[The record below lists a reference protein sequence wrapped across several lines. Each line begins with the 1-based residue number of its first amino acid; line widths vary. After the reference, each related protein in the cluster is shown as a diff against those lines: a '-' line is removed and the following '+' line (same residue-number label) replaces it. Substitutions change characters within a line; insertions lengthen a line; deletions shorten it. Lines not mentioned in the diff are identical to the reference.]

1 MSATVDEL
9 KIKLEAEAKGAQSE
23 IDKLIDKVE
32 KLEKATEGFGKS
44 GGGIAKSVSNMS
56 ANFKRNIDDMNTY
69 VDKMASEMSKNLIK
83 AFDIKGDVGKKA
95 VENITR
101 ELTMA
106 TAKLGKAKAQ
116 GADTSSLSANAKDIR
131 AQLIDTIRDLSQ
143 VSLTAEKP
151 LQDFVN
157 TIQSISQI
165 AVGNEFFKTHPGNVG
180 VDGSL
185 IGRFTKSNGISLD
198 SLWGQLSSQFPH
210 LLKADT
216 NALDQPN
223 VVNDLFR
230 QLRDTVGTQENKDLL
245 ASGAKTEVNEFIKT
259 VTEDMLAMFKTADT
273 RIAELR
279 AEVGDIGK
287 DFAQTGGANLNS
299 PAALQKAID
308 NAKAQMFK
316 EREKAQLSGVGTKG
330 FDSAISRSIVLENHV
345 ASLEE
350 KLERLNM
357 DEADAS
363 ARRFATTN
371 ATIEREIEKMRSEF
385 SGVEEAE
392 AEVEATANTLKLDL
406 MGVANSASVA
416 RNEIAQMPSAAE
428 QTTGAVEEVERRTN
442 ALTETFNRIGRSIKE
457 NLEGGIAK
465 SLGVVVPTEEFARL
479 DSEIDKTI
487 LHLNDL
493 KNKMQ
498 DSLNANKNFKSTTTY
513 QKYQIEIQRTKAE
526 LNGLKQEMDDLG
538 NRTHTIDFG
547 MIGKGISKSF
557 GESITIIKK
566 ATSAVGSFVAKLG
579 APISNA
585 IKNMTKNISK
595 FSIANT
601 GLVKSLARTVKMLR
615 LMVMRMAL
623 RGVINQAKESFKEL
637 IAFSDKT
644 ADSFN
649 KIMNAIHY
657 LGDTLAALVAPV
669 FNASGT
675 FAGMGNIIDAL
686 TDKIVDLIN
695 KVNQLTSALLGHG
708 TWIKAIKQSKDYAS
722 ELDKAG
728 KKAKKSLQSF
738 DELNNLMSNDNGNGN
753 GNDGIAGNHF
763 EELPIDPKWK
773 NFADWLADM
782 WDKADFT
789 KLGALLGNKLKDA
802 LQKIPWDKIK
812 ATARKAGKSL
822 ATLLNGFF
830 AVPDLANTIGKTIA
844 EAINTGLE
852 FALSFVQHFDFKQF
866 GKFIGEF
873 ISSSLKNIDWSKL
886 KEFAKRLGTGIA
898 NAINGLLSTDAIPQ
912 IGNAIGAVLRAAV
925 DFAYNLITTIDWKEL
940 GVRIREGINAILD
953 QMGEIDATG
962 KSGWEKLGVAIS
974 DGLKGVFTA
983 LNEVFGDEETRSKV
997 GQAITDFFDGLDI
1010 VGIITGARVFIG
1022 NLAKGLATVIVSA
1035 FKSENFRNG
1044 LGEIG
1049 DLIVGFL
1056 ALKLSFDG
1064 ITKLGKTVGERIG
1077 KALLTQLGQ
1086 VLATDVT
1093 AMGALGTLGAS
1104 LVAFFAGL
1112 NIGNKIGKLIFP
1124 EDRDLYEGYS
1134 GISGTLTLIKDT
1146 YVAIFDDIT
1155 MRFEKWW
1162 NYQKETLGKIK
1173 DFFVTTMT
1181 DMVNAVRNSDLYQA
1195 FVDVFN
1201 KIKDFVT
1208 GIINTAKNWG
1218 HDIVENIKE
1227 GIKESKIGQ
1236 AVDGAI
1242 QKIRGNSGGGVYANG
1257 KWQHI
1262 QGFASGGTPLNGEMF
1277 LARENGMPE
1286 LVGRM
1291 GSHTAVANNDQIVAS
1306 VSDGVY
1312 RAVVA
1317 AMSATQSNTNVN
1329 VEIEG
1334 DMGKLFRAIRKEG
1347 NNYQRRTGNPVFA

>member
-1 MSATVDEL
+1 MSATVDDL
-9 KIKLEAEAKGAQSE
+9 QIKLIAEAKKAETE
-23 IDKLIDKVE
+23 IDKLIVKFDA
-32 KLEKATEGFGKS
+32 LEKKVSSFGSNSKS
-44 GGGIAKSVSNMS
+44 FNMDKSVSNMATNVKKS
-56 ANFKRNIDDMNTY
+56 VSDINSY
-69 VDKMASEMSKNLIK
+69 VDKTAKTIEKKLTDAFNINFKNDTMKK
-83 AFDIKGDVGKKA
+83 AFSNSVRSLVEKSVGYGKSKGSGD
-95 VENITR
+95 R
-101 ELTMA
+101 
-106 TAKLGKAKAQ
+106 
-116 GADTSSLSANAKDIR
+116 
-131 AQLIDTIRDLSQ
+131 Q
-143 VSLTAEKP
+143 VSNKA
-151 LQDFVN
+151 F
-157 TIQSISQI
+157 
-165 AVGNEFFKTHPGNVG
+165 NE
-180 VDGSL
+180 
-185 IGRFTKSNGISLD
+185 
-198 SLWGQLSSQFPH
+198 
-210 LLKADT
+210 
-216 NALDQPN
+216 
-223 VVNDLFR
+223 
-230 QLRDTVGTQENKDLL
+230 LL
-245 ASGAKTEVNEFIKT
+245 ASKNSIAKLISSTSGNKDMGNRAGDAIQKEIDNIVRSMRKT
-259 VTEDMLAMFKTADT
+259 YQTAET
-273 RIAELR
+273 RMSELR
-279 AEVGDIGK
+279 GEFGNLGK
-287 DFAQTGGANLNS
+287 DFDKKGGFANLKTPQS
-299 PAALQKAID
+299 VQRAIE
-308 NAKAQMFK
+308 NTQVKIAKAYESADK
-316 EREKAQLSGVGTKG
+316 SGVGTKG
-330 FDSAISRSIVLENHV
+330 FDSAIKSVITYENHIKQ
-345 ASLEE
+345 LEE
-350 KLERLNM
+350 RLQELGGIEDRDSVPKTWEERKAAI
-357 DEADAS
+357 EAIRQSVKALS
-363 ARRFATTN
+363 EEELAEQTSF
-371 ATIEREIEKMRSEF
+371 EKVRIR
-385 SGVEEAE
+385 GVNDKEL
-392 AEVEATANTLKLDL
+392 AEVESRIQQIREAVE
-406 MGVANSASVA
+406 MGVDKGRYADYDKMLEYLHEEHEWLQTNHEYIAKNIPSEEGLVNTVANAIERVNTEIEGVDKSVAKVSTDTKEAVQNVNQTIDSASKKA
-416 RNEIAQMPSAAE
+416 GFFSESIRN
-428 QTTGAVEEVERRTN
+428 
-442 ALTETFNRIGRSIKE
+442 IGTSIKRQFD
-457 NLEGGIAK
+457 GGVFKGIN
-465 SLGVVVPTEEFARL
+465 VYVPTEQFTKLQAET
-479 DSEIDKTI
+479 DKTHEK
-487 LHLNDL
+487 LLKLKDQLQKGLRSNDKFESTQGYKTL
-493 KNKMQ
+493 Q
-498 DSLNANKNFKSTTTY
+498 DDIETTTESLRLLENEMKGMSKFAY
-513 QKYQIEIQRTKAE
+513 TVNWDMVG
-526 LNGLKQEMDDLG
+526 NGIK
-538 NRTHTIDFG
+538 
-547 MIGKGISKSF
+547 KSF
-557 GESITIIKK
+557 SESIAIIRK
-566 ATSAVGSFVAKLG
+566 ATSAVGEFVGRLG

-585 IKNMTKNISK
+585 LKNMTKNISK
-595 FSIANT
+595 FKTANI
-601 GLVKSLARTVKMLR
+601 GLIKSLGKTVRMLR
-615 LMVMRMAL
+615 LMVLRMAL

-738 DELNNLMSNDNGNGN
+738 DELNNLMSNDNGNGS
-753 GNDGIAGNHF
+753 GNDGVAGNHF

-983 LNEVFGDEETRSKV
+983 LNEVFGDEETRSRV
-997 GQAITDFFDGLDI
+997 GQAITDFFNGLDI

-1035 FKSENFRNG
+1035 FKSENFREG

-1049 DLIVGFL
+1049 DLLVGFL

-1064 ITKLGKTVGERIG
+1064 LTKLGKLIGERIG
-1077 KALLTQLGQ
+1077 KSLLAELSI
-1086 VLATDVT
+1086 VISTDVT
-1093 AMGALGTLGAS
+1093 AMGALGIFGTTL
-1104 LVAFFAGL
+1104 VTFFAGL

-1124 EDRDLYEGYS
+1124 EDREMYEEYS
-1134 GISGTLTLIKDT
+1134 GLKGMLTLIKDT

-1262 QGFASGGTPLNGEMF
+1262 QGFASGGTPINGEMF